1 MAFRGRGTYVFKI
14 SSVCGF
20 SEGTNLVAY
29 HASGPTLWQRP
40 AGVQMKKGVGAPRQD
55 WSEGMFSY
63 GKSSVL
69 RFCKGS
75 TFVKTRGMLL
85 VGKPC
90 S

>member
-1 MAFRGRGTYVFKI
+1 MFLRFLVF
-14 SSVCGF
+14 VGF
-20 SEGTNLVAY
+20 QKENFWWRIPAHV
-29 HASGPTLWQRP
+29 SGPTLWQRP
-40 AGVQMKKGVGAPRQD
+40 AGVQINKGVGAPRQD